1 MSRASIKKLIGS
13 VSPNALDYILKYAL
27 SWYLGDKQQ
36 LWGATA
42 QSALH
47 AVTNRQQGFES
58 ESVVPLWKEAYY
70 SLVMLEKMIH
80 QFDDLCFAKDL
91 EDIWEAIC
99 EMLLHPHS

>member
-1 MSRASIKKLIGS
+1 MKFPIQVLGLLIEVIKKGFLKHIDC
-13 VSPNALDYILKYAL
+13 VLPVTRRIL
-27 SWYLGDKQQ
+27 
-36 LWGATA
+36 

-47 AVTNRQQGFES
+47 AVRNRQQGFES
-58 ESVVPLWKEAYY
+58 ESIVPLWKEAYY

>member
-1 MSRASIKKLIGS
+1 MGCYRTGFGFLIE
-13 VSPNALDYILKYAL
+13 
-27 SWYLGDKQQ
+27 
-36 LWGATA
+36 
-42 QSALH
+42 SALH